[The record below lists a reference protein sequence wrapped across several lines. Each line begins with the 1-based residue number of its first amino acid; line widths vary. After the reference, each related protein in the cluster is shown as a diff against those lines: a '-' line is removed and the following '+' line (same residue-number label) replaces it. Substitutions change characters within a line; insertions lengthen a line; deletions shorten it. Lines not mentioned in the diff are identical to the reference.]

1 MIIALLALLGVNM
14 IVVVALAAVVVARR
28 RWLKRQPGD
37 FEGAIRVAGG
47 DIDGLGPK
55 WKRGHGRWV
64 RDVLVW
70 SKAPLMIRNE
80 LVPIDRVEGERTAEP
95 GEVKRLGENPVVV
108 DLSADRATVQV
119 ATRKE
124 HRALAVG
131 PLYANTRERM
141 SPPAAA
147 ISPSS

>member
-1 MIIALLALLGVNM
+1 MLIALLAFLGVDL
-14 IVVVALAAVVVARR
+14 IVLVALVVGLIARR

-37 FEGAIRVAGG
+37 FRGAIRVADGEV
-47 DIDGLGPK
+47 DGLGPK
-55 WKRGHGRWV
+55 CRRGHGRWV

-70 SKAPLMIRNE
+70 SKAPLLLGNE
-80 LVPIDRVEGERTAEP
+80 LVPIDGVAGERNAEP
-95 GEVKRLGENPVVV
+95 GEAKRLGDSPVVV
-108 DLSADRATVQV
+108 DLTTNGATVQV
-119 ATRKE
+119 ATKQENRE
-124 HRALAVG
+124 LALG